1 LSFFKLSLIT
11 QKKELLK
18 KIMELQCYGYLFG
31 KIKLIKDLH
40 HDEVFIEKN
49 SMVIIRNNQW
59 LLTDAELIAI
69 ANELQE

>member
-1 LSFFKLSLIT
+1 
-11 QKKELLK
+11 
-18 KIMELQCYGYLFG
+18 MELQCYGYLFG